1 MADVDTEGMKSTLAE
16 LSRRASAGSRVR
28 RPPRDQPPPKSEV
41 ELRSL
46 LESDPSVAKLASV
59 LTQRLA
65 ERVAAQK
72 VAQAE
77 QRAQAE
83 IDNATTAKI
92 ADAIEAER
100 AALELLA
107 QSNAETFVT
116 LTKPLFIAQLPQTE
130 YGQFNDQ
137 HIEPFNSW
145 FKVDIND
152 SSGGTG
158 LEHHLTAP
166 TRASSPTTCGEP
178 ERPIRIRQRE
188 EQHGVARLGC
198 SERFRRQALWQLGGP
213 LHHGRPDPNPLDWL
227 GDVSRQQPRRDPVSV
242 GGDQGNRQLAVLRWR
257 LVQQRFRT
265 PERGAAEPV
274 QPAVD
279 TDNRDPRPR
288 SDRVR
293 AELVYRLGVS
303 RRLGRRLS
311 CVVPEPEID
320 DAASSTSTAA
330 NIRCGA
336 EPSFSTSMTI
346 HRARAR
352 RIPA

>member
-130 YGQFNDQ
+130 YGQFKDQ

-158 LEHHLTAP
+158 LEHHLTGANTSFVAYYLWENP
-166 TRASSPTTCGEP
+166 SDQYAFGSVKSNMVLRGWAAANGSPGKLYGNWADLYITVGLT
-178 ERPIRIRQRE
+178 PIRWTGWGADAAGNSLDGTPYPLAATKEIVNWQCYGGDWFSSDSG
-188 EQHGVARLGC
+188 HPNGV
-198 SERFRRQALWQLGGP
+198 P
-213 LHHGRPDPNPLDWL
+213 LNPSNPLSIPTIAIPGRAVTVFELSLYIDW
-227 GDVSRQQPRRDPVSV
+227 GFHADW
-242 GGDQGNRQLAVLRWR
+242 GGGYQSAV
-257 LVQQRFRT
+257 Q
-265 PERGAAEPV
+265 
-274 QPAVD
+274 
-279 TDNRDPRPR
+279 
-288 SDRVR
+288 
-293 AELVYRLGVS
+293 
-303 RRLGRRLS
+303 
-311 CVVPEPEID
+311 EPEID
-320 DAASSTSTAA
+320 DAVIVDLYSGEHQVW
-330 NIRCGA
+330 CGA
-336 EPSFSTSMTI
+336 VVLDL
-346 HRARAR
+346 R
-352 RIPA
+352 